1 LKILFT
7 NVKALASSIVFQ
19 ILRKEDD
26 VEIVE
31 HVGPMSEDELI
42 KMIVEIDAIVVDG
55 RTCITEKV
63 IESGRK
69 LRIIARAGV
78 GLDNIDV
85 KAAEKRGIYV
95 TCPRGANANAVAEHV
110 IMMMMALS
118 KRILRAD
125 QETRKGNYG
134 FRDQFLNVE
143 LTGKTLGVIGFGAI
157 GSRLAL
163 IASNGF
169 NMQVLVFD
177 PYVTDEYAERHN
189 AKLVNLKEILAEAD
203 FISVNCALTEETRGL
218 IGEEELN
225 SMKKTAYLINTARG
239 NIVNEKSL
247 YKALSNGWIAG
258 AGLDVFEQEPR
269 LDPEN
274 PLFKLN
280 NVVLSPHTATMTQE
294 AMKNIGEAV
303 AHSINARKIYED
315 QQAHN

>member
-1 LKILFT
+1 MKILFT
-7 NVKALASSIVFQ
+7 NVKALASNVAFQ

-42 KMIVEIDAIVVDG
+42 KMIEEINAIVVDG
-55 RTCITEKV
+55 RTYITEKV

-69 LRIIARAGV
+69 LRIIARACV

-85 KAAEKRGIYV
+85 KAAKKKRGIYV
-95 TCPRGANANAVAEHV
+95 TWPQGANANAVAEHV

-134 FRDQFLNVE
+134 FRDQFLNTE
-143 LTGKTLGVIGFGAI
+143 LTGKTLGIIGLGAI

-169 NMQVLVFD
+169 NMQILVFD
-177 PYVTDEYAERHN
+177 PYVTDQYAEQHN
-189 AKLVNLKEILAEAD
+189 AKLVTLKEILAEAD

-218 IGEEELN
+218 IGEEELR

-247 YKALSNGWIAG
+247 YKALSNG
-258 AGLDVFEQEPR
+258 
-269 LDPEN
+269 
-274 PLFKLN
+274 
-280 NVVLSPHTATMTQE
+280 
-294 AMKNIGEAV
+294 
-303 AHSINARKIYED
+303 
-315 QQAHN
+315 

>member
-1 LKILFT
+1 MKILFT

-42 KMIVEIDAIVVDG
+42 KMIAEIDAIVVDG
-55 RTCITEKV
+55 RTHITEKV

-85 KAAEKRGIYV
+85 KAAEKRGIHV

-143 LTGKTLGVIGFGAI
+143 LTGKTLGIIGFGAI

-203 FISVNCALTEETRGL
+203 FVSVNCALTEETRGL
-218 IGEEELN
+218 IGEEELK
-225 SMKKTAYLINTARG
+225 SMKKTAYLINAARG
-239 NIVNEKSL
+239 NIVNEKAL
-247 YKALSNGWIAG
+247 YKAFSNGWIAG

-303 AHSINARKIYED
+303 AHSINARKIYEE
-315 QQAHN
+315 QSS

>member
-1 LKILFT
+1 MKILFT
-7 NVKALASSIVFQ
+7 NVKALASYYAFQ
-19 ILRKEDD
+19 ILRKEAN

-31 HVGPMSEDELI
+31 HMGPMSEEELI
-42 KMIVEIDAIVVDG
+42 KMVEDIEAIVVDG
-55 RTCITEKV
+55 RTYITEKV

-78 GLDNIDV
+78 GLDNIAV
-85 KAAEKRGIYV
+85 ATAEKRGIYV
-95 TCPRGANANAVAEHV
+95 ACPRGANANAVAEHV
-110 IMMMMALS
+110 IAMMMALS
-118 KRILRAD
+118 KRILGAD

-134 FRDQFLNVE
+134 FRDQFLNIE
-143 LTGKTLGVIGFGAI
+143 LTGKTLGVIGLGAV

-169 NMQVLVFD
+169 NMRVLAFD
-177 PYVTDEYAERHN
+177 PCVTEQYAERYN
-189 AKLVNLKEILAEAD
+189 AKLVKLKEILAEAD
-203 FISVNCALTEETRGL
+203 FVSVNCALTEETRGL
-218 IGEEELN
+218 IGEEELR

-269 LDPEN
+269 IDPDN

-294 AMKNIGEAV
+294 AMKSIGESV
-303 AHSINARKIYED
+303 VNNIKKIVH
-315 QQAHN
+315 Q